1 MPPINKPGVPAL
13 AANTKEEG
21 FARIRHERAVE
32 LAGEGHSFSD
42 MKRWRLLETLNNRKE
57 KDITGMLRYTR
68 AVTSRDYLWPIPAD
82 EIEKNPKLLPNNP
95 GW

>member
-1 MPPINKPGVPAL
+1 MSAGFFGAGAAETAGTGLGEGAGAGAGV
-13 AANTKEEG
+13 G
-21 FARIRHERAVE
+21 
-32 LAGEGHSFSD
+32 AGEGHSFSD

-57 KDITGMLRYTR
+57 KDITGKLRYTR